1 MIGPATI
8 GCSTHLRPRAGICGS
23 FSRWWLGFTPPL
35 ALTKGDSLC
44 VVAESPGHEPT
55 GSSPVAI
62 TASTS
67 ERWCS
72 PICGPLA
79 WITC

>member
-8 GCSTHLRPRAGICGS
+8 GCSAQPAPRAGICGS
-23 FSRWWLGFTPPL
+23 FSRWWLGFHSSS

-55 GSSPVAI
+55 GSSPGAI
-62 TASTS
+62 TACTRQ
-67 ERWCS
+67 RWCS
-72 PICGPLA
+72 PIRGLLA
-79 WITC
+79 WIIC